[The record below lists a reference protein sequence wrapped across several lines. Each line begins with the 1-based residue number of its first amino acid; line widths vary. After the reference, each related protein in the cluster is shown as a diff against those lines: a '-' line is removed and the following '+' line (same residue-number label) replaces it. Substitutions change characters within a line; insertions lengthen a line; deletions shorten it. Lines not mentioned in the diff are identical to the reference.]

1 MPLDP
6 ERNPW
11 KTLEKTVVYQN
22 AWITVTEHKV
32 IRPDG
37 EEGIYGVVDTRIAT
51 GVVALTEA
59 REIYL
64 VGQYRYPTE
73 VYSWEIPEGG
83 TDPGENP
90 LEAIRRE
97 LREEAGVEARHWEQ
111 IGNEIHLSNCISSE
125 RAYIYL
131 ATDLSEVGN
140 NPDGTEV
147 LQVRKVP
154 FEQALSMVDNGE
166 IVDALSIMAILRAE
180 RYLRG
185 RPQ

>member
-1 MPLDP
+1 MAPDP

-11 KTLEKTVVYQN
+11 KTLDKQVVYRN

-51 GVVALTEA
+51 GVVALTET
-59 REIYL
+59 REVYL
-64 VGQYRYPTE
+64 VGQYRFPTE

-83 TDPGENP
+83 TDPGEDA

-97 LREEAGVEARHWEQ
+97 LREEAGVEAEHWQ
-111 IGNEIHLSNCISSE
+111 QLGNEIHLSNCISSE
-125 RAYIYL
+125 RAYVYL
-131 ATDLSEVGN
+131 ATSLREVGN
-140 NPDGTEV
+140 EPDGTEV

-154 FEQALSMVDNGE
+154 FEQALAMVDSGE
-166 IVDALSIMAILRAE
+166 IVDALSIMALLRAE
-180 RYLRG
+180 RYLRT
-185 RPQ
+185 QSQ